1 MKVLI
6 TGGSRGI
13 GFAIKQKF
21 INEGHTVFAPT
32 RIELDLNNDVNL
44 VDKKFDIVV
53 NNAGINPLSSI
64 LDMPKEV
71 MQVNYFAPLQII
83 QQCLPYMIECGYG
96 RIVNIGSIW
105 IGLSKTKRAAYSAS
119 KSALDSLSRS
129 ITAEYSHHNILCNTV
144 SPGFI
149 ATDLTYQNNTEEE
162 LNKKIQSVPLKRLG
176 KPEEIADLVYYLS
189 IQNSFITGQNIIID
203 GGYSCTV

>member
-1 MKVLI
+1 MKALI

-21 INEGHTVFAPT
+21 ISEGHTVFAPT
-32 RIELDLNNDVNL
+32 RAELDLNNNINL
-44 VDKKFDIVV
+44 VNKEFDIVV

-105 IGLSKTKRAAYSAS
+105 IELSKAKRAAYSAS

-144 SPGFI
+144 SPGFV
-149 ATDLTYQNNTEEE
+149 ATDLTYQNNTEVE

-176 KPEEIADLVYYLS
+176 KPEEIADLVYYLTV
-189 IQNSFITGQNIIID
+189 QNSFITGQNIIID
-203 GGYSCTV
+203 GGYSCTI

>member
-21 INEGHTVFAPT
+21 ISEGHTVFAPT
-32 RIELDLNNDVNL
+32 RAELDLNNNINL
-44 VDKKFDIVV
+44 VDKEFDIVV

-83 QQCLPYMIECGYG
+83 QQCLPYMVECGYG

-105 IGLSKTKRAAYSAS
+105 IELSKAKRAAYSAS

-144 SPGFI
+144 SPGFV
-149 ATDLTYQNNTEEE
+149 ATDLTYQNNTEVE

-176 KPEEIADLVYYLS
+176 KPEEIADLVYYLAV
-189 IQNSFITGQNIIID
+189 QNNFITGQNIIID
-203 GGYSCTV
+203 GGYSCTA

>member
-1 MKVLI
+1 MKALI

-21 INEGHTVFAPT
+21 ISEGHTVFAPT
-32 RIELDLNNDVNL
+32 RAELDLNNNINL
-44 VDKKFDIVV
+44 VNKEFDIVV

-105 IGLSKTKRAAYSAS
+105 IELSKAKRAAYSAS

-144 SPGFI
+144 SPGFV
-149 ATDLTYQNNTEEE
+149 ATNLTYQNNTEVE

-176 KPEEIADLVYYLS
+176 KPEEIADLVYYLTV
-189 IQNSFITGQNIIID
+189 QNSFITGQNIIID
-203 GGYSCTV
+203 GGYSCTI